1 MKLLVWSELPPYCL
15 ANYSLSSTKP
25 STERA
30 LLNVSLMNRF
40 GLGDRE
46 LFTLTASASPGGA
59 RKSCTSAL
67 CVSLEGS
74 FLDEWR
80 DAAPGLYTLLYG
92 DKWNWRG
99 SREVKKQ
106 NQWKRNSPGS
116 GGNLW
121 LWSLLLLSS
130 DRFCVINWLHM
141 LWCMGVIN

>member
-40 GLGDRE
+40 GLGDRK

-80 DAAPGLYTLLYG
+80 DAAPGRYTLLYG

-99 SREVKKQ
+99 SREVKNRINGKGTH
-106 NQWKRNSPGS
+106 RAVEVIYDS
-116 GGNLW
+116 GHFYCCPVTDFV
-121 LWSLLLLSS
+121 LLI
-130 DRFCVINWLHM
+130 DYIFYDVW
-141 LWCMGVIN
+141 V